1 MSKAQP
7 EKEMLTSQTALL
19 VWRNLRIVARARGIS
34 QEDLAAALQTNK
46 STLTNMER
54 GLLSRGLMIRIQ
66 KWLKTS

>member
-46 STLTNMER
+46 STLTNMEQ

>member
-46 STLTNMER
+46 STLTNMEQ

-66 KWLKTS
+66 KWLKIS